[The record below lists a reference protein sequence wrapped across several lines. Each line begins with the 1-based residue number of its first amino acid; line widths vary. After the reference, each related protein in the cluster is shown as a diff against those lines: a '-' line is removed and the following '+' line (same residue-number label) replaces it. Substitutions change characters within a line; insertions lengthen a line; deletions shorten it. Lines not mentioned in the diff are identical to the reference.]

1 LSKAQP
7 SPVVD
12 LLLNIIFVSETGRAP
27 TIKNNGFARHCNRGF
42 GFATG
47 MQPLT
52 GFPLITAALWSQI
65 KEGQIM
71 MVEFYK
77 HGGQA
82 PENFDIF
89 MHGDGRMSFD
99 HRKPKKGFVRVIVEL
114 SCERP
119 NSYQAKAMFDLISKH
134 KVCTVAFYNFEG

>member
-1 LSKAQP
+1 
-7 SPVVD
+7 
-12 LLLNIIFVSETGRAP
+12 
-27 TIKNNGFARHCNRGF
+27 
-42 GFATG
+42 

-65 KEGQIM
+65 KEDQIM

-134 KVCTVAFYNFEG
+134 KVCTVAFYDFEG